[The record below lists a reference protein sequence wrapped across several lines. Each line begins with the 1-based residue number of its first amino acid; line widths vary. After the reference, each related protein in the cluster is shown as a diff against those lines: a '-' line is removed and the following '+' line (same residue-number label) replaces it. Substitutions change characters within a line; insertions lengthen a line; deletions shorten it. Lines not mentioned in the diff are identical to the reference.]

1 MIIEPV
7 YPPLMLTVSTPS
19 PIPVEVAAFIKGE
32 PGGSVDDIS
41 AYKHVVDGA
50 DWAPAIRR
58 AVAAGKLRIF
68 FPGGLY
74 GISSTVFLPPGF
86 RAMGESR
93 NVTFSPLA
101 GAVLTSGFMFMI
113 NTNDGVNWVQP
124 YPNMNTGGFF
134 NCQFDNRYGVT
145 AARGVKC
152 FGSGEFRQLRFNGL
166 RQAISRPTGF
176 YCDSFQIHDVI
187 AENPQDNTEY
197 QIDIQGLGDGF
208 TAHDIHCPYTVA
220 TASSVKAMR
229 VRGVNGGTLSDCIG
243 GDYLIELCNDLN
255 ITGGHFERA
264 QHIYDSSN
272 VNVFSQFNPD
282 TRLPILTLG
291 TFASSNN
298 ESRFLVDLSGS
309 TFRNIEGLMEWTG
322 FHVSQGASV
331 QLSME
336 NTTQVW
342 SVQGDFQR
350 VQKAGIR
357 ICQEDQVTAI
367 PSFNNYS
374 YLTSKRAFVDI
385 PNIVSLDHATRCSDT
400 GYVGI
405 STVRVEPVGT
415 RSAGV
420 NQWKIATGTY
430 YYNAQI
436 LYDAGRAIGR
446 NPTNAEVSAVA
457 GLGSMVV
464 LNIGFG
470 TAPRNAIIRLYRGTS
485 PGSYSSFVDVHTI
498 GSTWLHDNGMAVNG
512 VAWQSRTAAAMN
524 TINSLGSFIKFQGSL
539 IELTATALP
548 GSAGSFIQG
557 DRVKRTDSPLD
568 AGNMLLIGY
577 QRLTTGSG
585 GVVGTDWANMR
596 VSHVSPA
603 T

>member
-1 MIIEPV
+1 MTNI
-7 YPPLMLTVSTPS
+7 TA
-19 PIPVEVAAFIKGE
+19 EVAGFIKGE
-32 PGGSVDDIS
+32 PGGSIVDINKYREV
-41 AYKHVVDGA
+41 ADGS

-58 AVAAGKLRIF
+58 AVAAGKLLVF

-74 GISSTVFLPPGF
+74 GIGSTVFLPPGF
-86 RAMGESR
+86 RVTGESR
-93 NVTFSPLA
+93 SVTFFPLV
-101 GAVLTSGFMFMI
+101 GASLSSGWLFMI
-113 NTNDGVNWVQP
+113 NTNDGVNWIQP
-124 YPNMNTGGFF
+124 FPNMNTGGFY
-134 NCQFDNRYGVT
+134 NCQFDNRNGV
-145 AARGVKC
+145 AAVRGVKC

-208 TAHDIHCPYTVA
+208 TAHDVHCPYTVA
-220 TASSVKAMR
+220 TTSSVLAMR
-229 VRGVNGGTLSDCIG
+229 VRGVNGGTISDCIG
-243 GDYLIELCNDLN
+243 GDYLVELCSDLS

-272 VNVFSQFNPD
+272 VNVSSQFNPD
-282 TRLPILTLG
+282 TRLPIITLG

-322 FHVSQGASV
+322 FHISQGASV
-331 QLSME
+331 QLAME

-357 ICQEDQVTAI
+357 ICQEDQVTAV

-385 PNIVSLDHATRCSDT
+385 PNIVSLDHATRCADT
-400 GYVGI
+400 SYVGV
-405 STVRVEPVGT
+405 STLRVEPVGT

-420 NQWKIATGTY
+420 DQWKIATGTY

-436 LYDAGRAIGR
+436 LYDTGRAIGR
-446 NPTNAEVSAVA
+446 NPTNAEVSAATVI
-457 GLGSMVV
+457 GSMVV

-470 TAPRNAIIRLYRGTS
+470 TAPRNAIIRLYRGAA
-485 PGSYSSFVDVHTI
+485 PGSYSSFVDIHAI
-498 GSTWLHDNGMAVNG
+498 GSTWLHDNGVAVNG
-512 VAWQSRTAAAMN
+512 VAWSSRTPAAMN
-524 TINSLGSFIKFQGSL
+524 TINSLGSFIEFKGSL

-548 GSAGSFIQG
+548 NSAGSFTQG
-557 DRVKRTDSPLD
+557 DRVKRTDQALD
-568 AGNMLLIGY
+568 ASNMLLIGY
-577 QRLTTGSG
+577 HRLTTGSG

-596 VSHVSPA
+596 VSHVSPSV
-603 T
+603 